1 MGQKGQKRSRAVLV
15 GLSAAAG
22 VFAAAAMISAA
33 VAPTARADDFSA
45 VIADIQ
51 AEGTAAATAFSTSFT
66 DLADG
71 DTAAGLTQLFIG
83 LDDDVVGVPD
93 ILDVG
98 TVGVLTDTSVPNA
111 LASDFT
117 PTATGGF
124 GFDFATP
131 TTVAESVTEAQTYYT
146 DGTALA
152 TTIEGLPS
160 TDYGLTQFDNA
171 VSAIDQLILPD
182 QIQLIADLAYGGF

>member
-1 MGQKGQKRSRAVLV
+1 MGQKRSRAVLV

-33 VAPTARADDFSA
+33 VAPTARADDGFSA

-51 AEGTAAATAFSTSFT
+51 AEGTAAATAFSTSST
-66 DLADG
+66 DFADG

-160 TDYGLTQFDNA
+160 TDYGLTEFDNA

>member
-1 MGQKGQKRSRAVLV
+1 MGQKRSRAVLV

-33 VAPTARADDFSA
+33 VAPTARADDDFSA

-51 AEGTAAATAFSTSFT
+51 AEGTAAATAISTSST
-66 DLADG
+66 DFADG

-83 LDDDVVGVPD
+83 LDDDAVGVPD

-160 TDYGLTQFDNA
+160 TDYGLTEFDNA

-182 QIQLIADLAYGGF
+182 QIQLIADLAYGGL